1 MPPAFQPKF
10 VASDDDSPEIRT
22 LIQPPELARP
32 AGLEPATHSLEV
44 DGFAND
50 FNGPA
55 ATRHAW
61 RCTEAHTIARV
72 LQQRTGQT

>member
-55 ATRHAW
+55 ATGTHGVAR
-61 RCTEAHTIARV
+61 RHTITRV